1 MNKRGANWLIRM
13 RCSIFRWNISW
24 FSTEILWP
32 FTWFFC
38 GNARGEKNKILI
50 IVVQHAI
57 FTDDA
62 VKIMFKFFFLNHQ
75 KYQRFSLS
83 SEIYPFFNDAQEH
96 YFFHKFVLCNVIDAF
111 SFLTIFVWYVLCI
124 VCMNIRSEA
133 IVYII
138 AQTFFSVF
146 KKKSSNVFIY
156 VAYTTITVI
165 RYYLYILSGKR
176 LNAVSSKEETNKAFF
191 FVQIAICEWIEL
203 FVCVQR
209 LVC

>member
-1 MNKRGANWLIRM
+1 MSFFLRFSQEYFLLHTGKFLVRADQCDKQICWNDCQSMNKRGANWLIRM

-75 KYQRFSLS
+75 KNQRFSLS
-83 SEIYPFFNDAQEH
+83 SKIYPFFNDAQEH

-124 VCMNIRSEA
+124 VCLNIRSEA
-133 IVYII
+133 IVYIT

-146 KKKSSNVFIY
+146 KKNNLQMYSF
-156 VAYTTITVI
+156 T
-165 RYYLYILSGKR
+165 
-176 LNAVSSKEETNKAFF
+176 
-191 FVQIAICEWIEL
+191 
-203 FVCVQR
+203 
-209 LVC
+209 